1 MTSTTQYNI
10 LQHNNS
16 AYIKRKLWIE
26 EMEELE
32 GNEQIYRTYI
42 LKIKNVTC
50 LFTLETLAIS
60 QNKLLIGHILNME
73 YYLLPD
79 ILKNIINEI
88 LDDMIT
94 NSMFRYNIMMLEPG
108 DSYICNLFEIEFH
121 NEKTNDEISF

>member
-50 LFTLETLAIS
+50 LFTLEALAIS
-60 QNKLLIGHILNME
+60 QNKLLIGHILNIE

-108 DSYICNLFEIEFH
+108 DSYICNQFEIKFD